1 LSGIKSSPNLSKAPT
16 PQKASP
22 GTTIPGLS
30 PIENLNSFEL
40 AHSPNTTPPSPR
52 CHGLGSTGEGPI
64 GGDLAQ
70 PQLESIPGQTPLV
83 VENLAN
89 DLDFIKAEFHISR
102 FITTVVD
109 TEADHINTEA
119 LQTELDS
126 ASTRIYVSNPWII
139 VVHYRHRSILTSSRN

>member
-1 LSGIKSSPNLSKAPT
+1 
-16 PQKASP
+16 
-22 GTTIPGLS
+22 
-30 PIENLNSFEL
+30 
-40 AHSPNTTPPSPR
+40 
-52 CHGLGSTGEGPI
+52 
-64 GGDLAQ
+64 LAQ

-89 DLDFIKAEFHISR
+89 DLDFIKAEFHIGR
-102 FITTVVD
+102 FITTMVD

-139 VVHYRHRSILTSSRN
+139 VFHYHHRSILTSPRN